1 MSNNIVYKGDIG
13 TVVLLDTGMTITG
26 ATAITVEAL
35 KPSGTISHWTAT
47 VHTDN
52 VSVKHTIVSGEF
64 DEVGTYTLQAKLT
77 LGGGTWRGES
87 VKLIVK
93 DLFR

>member
-1 MSNNIVYKGDIG
+1 MSNIVYKGDVG
-13 TVVLLDTGMTITG
+13 TVILLDTGMTITG
-26 ATAITVEAL
+26 ATAITIEAL
-35 KPSGTISHWTAT
+35 KPSGVVSHWTAT

-64 DEVGTYTLQAKLT
+64 DEVGNYVLQAKLT
-77 LGGGTWRGES
+77 LAGGTWRGES

-93 DLFR
+93 DIFK

>member
-1 MSNNIVYKGDIG
+1 MSNVVYVGDVG
-13 TVVLLDTGMTITG
+13 TVILLDTGMTITG
-26 ATAITVEAL
+26 ATAVTIEVL
-35 KPSGTISHWTAT
+35 KPSATEAHWAAT

-64 DEVGTYTLQAKLT
+64 DEIGSYTLQAKLT

-87 VKLIVK
+87 VKLVVK
-93 DLFR
+93 DKFK